1 MKKLFI
7 SQPMRDKTDEE
18 ILAEREKAVRVA
30 KEMFGEDVEVIDS
43 FFKEAS
49 HDAPYW
55 YIVGKTLELLTYADV
70 AFFSTGWEMDT
81 GCRIEHICATE
92 YGVQIIGKLDTEVRS
107 NALTKSELDDIETH
121 LIWVQGYYRKRLYFL
136 KQMERRKDSEGRL
149 EYPAV
154 TGIIENLRELDENV
168 EQLLTKIKGLE

>member
-1 MKKLFI
+1 
-7 SQPMRDKTDEE
+7 
-18 ILAEREKAVRVA
+18 
-30 KEMFGEDVEVIDS
+30 
-43 FFKEAS
+43 
-49 HDAPYW
+49 
-55 YIVGKTLELLTYADV
+55 
-70 AFFSTGWEMDT
+70 MDT
-81 GCRIEHICATE
+81 GCRIEHICAVE

-121 LIWVQGYYRKRLYFL
+121 LIWVQGYYKKRLHFL

>member
-1 MKKLFI
+1 MRKRMEKLAAKLNN
-7 SQPMRDKTDEE
+7 QMVLTETPVNLDEYDGTSY
-18 ILAEREKAVRVA
+18 K
-30 KEMFGEDVEVIDS
+30 
-43 FFKEAS
+43 
-49 HDAPYW
+49 

-81 GCRIEHICATE
+81 GCRIEHICAVE

-121 LIWVQGYYRKRLYFL
+121 LIWVQGYYKKRLHFL